1 MSDSSYPPGM
11 TERDWAHVNGE
22 GDDTDELDPS
32 EDDTS
37 PFRGHY
43 EGED

>member
-1 MSDSSYPPGM
+1 M

-22 GDDTDELDPS
+22 EGAEDDTIDPS

-43 EGED
+43 REEA

>member
-1 MSDSSYPPGM
+1 MSGNFPEGM
-11 TERDWAHVNGE
+11 TERDWAYVNGE
-22 GDDTDELDPS
+22 GAEDDTIDPS

-43 EGED
+43 REEDD